1 MTYIVINFNFFII
14 FNIFQIIGNKIA
26 FKESTFKAYLIK
38 KDKTKWF
45 EYFFYYLSIF
55 LNSIKQNCI

>member
-38 KDKTKWF
+38 KDKTK
-45 EYFFYYLSIF
+45 
-55 LNSIKQNCI
+55 